1 MISTIFSLDTM
12 NNCDT
17 SNKVSI
23 TQIRMNPQTSTLA
36 SVELHI
42 NIDCDFNL
50 LLKCCQ
56 PDTRGVYFEKKKI
69 GILRYNNVKQRS

>member
-1 MISTIFSLDTM
+1 MAYDFTIFSLDAM

-17 SNKVSI
+17 SNKDSI
-23 TQIRMNPQTSTLA
+23 MQTRMNPLTSTPA

-56 PDTRGVYFEKKKI
+56 PDTKEVYFDKMI
-69 GILRYNNVKQRS
+69 GILHGIIM